1 MSESRTH
8 CWNQIPA
15 QKGTRTH
22 TELLHSKPFQTFTT
36 KIIKSPINATAAF
49 LTLWKEC
56 KRSPASSERSHRNK
70 PPRIGAFE
78 RGSKTY
84 IWSCFPPRPLQPCAV
99 WVITEAVLKMERN
112 TAAISVWKYQI
123 TPVSLRMFENDPVRS
138 SYSSPVPAQIWG
150 WNSYC
155 TSNTNVEVSPPLH
168 PREEGRGPKRRGG
181 AGLCAWDTCLPS
193 PCSTACSSF
202 TAKTKGTPPSSRLS

>member
-1 MSESRTH
+1 MQLHLSWLCGKSANEAL
-8 CWNQIPA
+8 P
-15 QKGTRTH
+15 
-22 TELLHSKPFQTFTT
+22 LLRGVTAISLPGLEPSKEAVKLTFG
-36 KIIKSPINATAAF
+36 AA
-49 LTLWKEC
+49 
-56 KRSPASSERSHRNK
+56 S
-70 PPRIGAFE
+70 
-78 RGSKTY
+78 
-84 IWSCFPPRPLQPCAV
+84 PPRPLQPCAV

-155 TSNTNVEVSPPLH
+155 TSNTNVEVSRPLH